1 MLSIASLET
10 KVKKPSS
17 SQLIQPSS
25 QRVTL
30 DEFLVEIE
38 AANQRISTITD
49 NDLTTNDPIIN
60 IKLLVDKYFRNRYKD
75 RWKEVVY
82 KIINGCEKIYR
93 NALSSNNTDDNQAR
107 IRLRIASIAYFGNN
121 TSNAGKI
128 LDKMNEQGLVDKHT
142 VVVFLT
148 GRDIYTGGKIKK
160 CKETEGL
167 AYFPGRYCVVKCRET
182 DTTYLAKVV
191 AHESAH
197 NFGADHCKDTTSIM
211 YQKGIDDL
219 TTGFDERA
227 GKKIRHALATRA
239 LNNAPVAG
247 EKKERIKKIRP
258 SYENRGKNYAL

>member
-1 MLSIASLET
+1 MLSIATLET
-10 KVKKPSS
+10 RVKIHSS

-38 AANQRISTITD
+38 AANQRISTTTN
-49 NDLTTNDPIIN
+49 NDLTTNYPIIN

-75 RWKEVVY
+75 SWEKVVY

-93 NALSSNNTDDNQAR
+93 NALSSNNTEDNQAR
-107 IRLRIASIAYFGNN
+107 IRLRIVSIAYFGNN
-121 TSNAGKI
+121 TSNASRI
-128 LDKMNEQGLVDKHT
+128 LDEMNEQNLVDKHT
-142 VVVFLT
+142 LVVFLT
-148 GRDIYTGGKIKK
+148 GRDIYTGSKIK
-160 CKETEGL
+160 CKETEGI
-167 AYFPGRYCVVKCRET
+167 AYFPGRYCVVKCRKT
-182 DTTYLAKVV
+182 DTSYLAKVV

-197 NFGADHCKDTTSIM
+197 NFGADYCKDTTSIM
-211 YQKGIDDL
+211 CQKGIDDL

-247 EKKERIKKIRP
+247 EKRERIKKIRP